1 MVITVWS
8 KQKWK
13 PWSPNAHRRRRAESA
28 PPSVSGRRLRG
39 RGDAEPSWPVRVHR
53 DSTVGD
59 PAVLWRLKSGLRLER
74 REAEP
79 RDASSVMPATFAMP
93 FSGTGI
99 FWLKKPWL
107 QKFVTCSIII
117 IYVLKIFSDF
127 LANNFSARIFRP
139 GFFGQFVLSFGKC
152 FFYRMIGLG
161 SPISGT
167 WTYFVRLG

>member
-8 KQKWK
+8 KKKWK
-13 PWSPNAHRRRRAESA
+13 LWSPNAHRRRRAESA

-127 LANNFSARIFRP
+127 LANNFSANRLILTKLNLTLQNMFTYHLW
-139 GFFGQFVLSFGKC
+139 GSLNLSF
-152 FFYRMIGLG
+152 YRK
-161 SPISGT
+161 ST
-167 WTYFVRLG
+167 F

>member
-8 KQKWK
+8 KKKWK
-13 PWSPNAHRRRRAESA
+13 LWSPNAHRRRRAESA

-59 PAVLWRLKSGLRLER
+59 PAVLWRLKSGLQLER

-79 RDASSVMPATFAMP
+79 RDASPVMPVTFCNAFQWYRDLPAKETMI
-93 FSGTGI
+93 S
-99 FWLKKPWL
+99 
-107 QKFVTCSIII
+107 KFVTCYIII
-117 IYVLKIFSDF
+117 SYVLKRFSDF
-127 LANNFSARIFRP
+127 LANNFSDRIFRP

-161 SPISGT
+161 SPIRGR